1 MISRAGLPKQS
12 GFAATARYKA
22 SLKAILKK
30 DYCHG
35 VKPLEMPD
43 SHHVSA
49 AVGWLG
55 LGSLHPVVQQV
66 RWQICAKA
74 ERWEM
79 ATEIAKSLRD
89 SEPDEPQHW
98 LNFAYASRRMQDGGL
113 ESARKILAKA
123 HKLFPK
129 EPIIAYN
136 LACYEC
142 QLGQLKKAWKWYQ
155 TALELGDP
163 KALKRMALED
173 DDLKP
178 LWADIREK

>member
-1 MISRAGLPKQS
+1 MKRPYRSA
-12 GFAATARYKA
+12 
-22 SLKAILKK
+22 
-30 DYCHG
+30 

-49 AVGWLG
+49 AAGWLG
-55 LGSLHPVVQQV
+55 LGSWQDAEEELSLVAPEYRSHPIVQQV

-74 ERWEM
+74 GKWET
-79 ATEIAKSLRD
+79 AAGIAKALRD
-89 SEPDEPQHW
+89 AEPKEAQHW
-98 LNFAYASRRMQDGGL
+98 LNFSYATRRMSGGGL
-113 ESARKILAKA
+113 EGARDILAKA

-142 QLGQLKKAWKWYQ
+142 QLGQSKKAWKWLQ
-155 TALELGDP
+155 KSLELGDP
-163 KALKRMALED
+163 RALKRMALED

-178 LWADIREK
+178 LWPEIREK

>member
-1 MISRAGLPKQS
+1 MVH
-12 GFAATARYKA
+12 YKA

-30 DYCHG
+30 DYCRR
-35 VKPLEMPD
+35 VKQLEMPD

-55 LGSLHPVVQQV
+55 LGSWQDANDELNLIAPEYRMHPVVQQV

-79 ATEIAKSLRD
+79 AAEIAKSLREA
-89 SEPDEPQHW
+89 EPDEAQHW

-113 ESARKILAKA
+113 ESAKKILAKA

-129 EPIIAYN
+129 EPIVA
-136 LACYEC
+136 
-142 QLGQLKKAWKWYQ
+142 
-155 TALELGDP
+155 
-163 KALKRMALED
+163 
-173 DDLKP
+173 
-178 LWADIREK
+178 